1 MENVSG
7 TTSMEKKVEID
18 EQKLKEK
25 RYKFRKASELAKK
38 FKYVDYEDD
47 FSYLLDEAKTLD
59 HETREKKSKKRV
71 KSCLDYHFTQKEEYE
86 DVFEPWD

>member
-1 MENVSG
+1 MENISG
-7 TTSMEKKVEID
+7 TSVEKKVEID

-25 RYKFRKASELAKK
+25 RRKFRKASELAKK

-59 HETREKKSKKRV
+59 HEIQEKKQV
-71 KSCLDYHFTQKEEYE
+71 KSCLDYHFVQKEEYE
-86 DVFEPWD
+86 DGFEPWN

>member
-1 MENVSG
+1 MENISG
-7 TTSMEKKVEID
+7 TSVEKKVEID

-25 RYKFRKASELAKK
+25 RRKFRKASELVKK

-59 HETREKKSKKRV
+59 HEIREKKQV
-71 KSCLDYHFTQKEEYE
+71 KSCLDYHSVQKEEYE
-86 DVFEPWD
+86 DEFESWN

>member
-1 MENVSG
+1 MENISG
-7 TTSMEKKVEID
+7 TSTENKVKID

-25 RYKFRKASELAKK
+25 RRKFRKASELAKK

-59 HETREKKSKKRV
+59 YEIREKKQV
-71 KSCLDYHFTQKEEYE
+71 KSCLDYHFVQKEEYE
-86 DVFEPWD
+86 DEFEPWN

>member
-1 MENVSG
+1 MENISG
-7 TTSMEKKVEID
+7 TSVEKKVEID

-25 RYKFRKASELAKK
+25 RRKFRNASELAKK

-59 HETREKKSKKRV
+59 HEIREKKQV
-71 KSCLDYHFTQKEEYE
+71 KSCLDYHFVQKEEYE
-86 DVFEPWD
+86 DAFEPWD